1 MQHLSIESFLL
12 DRVVNFCLF
21 DLFTKLS
28 MRTFIFFTLLV
39 GHSKSIECL
48 IIALKMKI
56 YPGFKSFHSWKLLSP
71 SRIILRHF
79 LNYLYFRKCIE
90 VALRLSKHLSMLKV
104 AIKLETIRLD
114 LFSFIIRNK
123 IEENQ
128 EGLSI
133 KVH

>member
-28 MRTFIFFTLLV
+28 MRTFIFFILLV
-39 GHSKSIECL
+39 GHCKSIECL
-48 IIALKMKI
+48 IIALQMKI

-79 LNYLYFRKCIE
+79 LNYFYFRECIK
-90 VALRLSKHLSMLKV
+90 VAFRLSEHLSMLEMAV
-104 AIKLETIRLD
+104 KLKAIRLD
-114 LFSFIIRNK
+114 FFSFIIRNK
-123 IEENQ
+123 IKENQ
-128 EGLSI
+128 KGLSI